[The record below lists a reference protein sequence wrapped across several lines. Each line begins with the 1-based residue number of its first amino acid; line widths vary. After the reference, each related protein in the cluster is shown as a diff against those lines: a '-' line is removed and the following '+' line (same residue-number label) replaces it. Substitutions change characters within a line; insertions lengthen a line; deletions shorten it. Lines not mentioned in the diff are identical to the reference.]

1 MPTRM
6 EPLDLD
12 VSLPEALDALSEGL
26 QVLSPD
32 FRYLYLNAAAARQG
46 RKAREDLVGKP
57 MVDCYPGIG
66 ETPMFAWLQRCMRD
80 RTADTQENEFVHED
94 GERAWFELRARP
106 CPRGLAVVSID
117 VTARKSEEL
126 KLQESYQQALRD
138 LVTPVIRV
146 HPAVLLVPLIGA
158 LDPSR
163 AGLMIETVLERV
175 TAEAARVVIFDV
187 AGVPALDS
195 AVANHLIQATAMIRL
210 LGASTVLTG
219 VSSAAAKAMV
229 HLGVDLS
236 SMETRSH
243 LAAGLDVALAKVGR
257 AVTSR

>member
-1 MPTRM
+1 MLTSDF
-6 EPLDLD
+6 EA
-12 VSLPEALDALSEGL
+12 SLPEALDALSEGL

-32 FRYLYLNAAAARQG
+32 FRYLYLNTAAARQG
-46 RKAREDLVGKP
+46 RKTREEVLGRS
-57 MVDCYPGIG
+57 MLECYPGIG
-66 ETPMFAWLQRCMRD
+66 ETPMFAWLERCMRD
-80 RTADTQENEFVHED
+80 RTADTQESEFVHEN
-94 GERAWFELRARP
+94 GEHAWFELRARP

-117 VTARKSEEL
+117 VTARKSEEM
-126 KLQESYQQALRD
+126 KLHESYQQALRD

-158 LDPSR
+158 VDEAR

-195 AVANHLIQATAMIRL
+195 AVADHLIQATAMIKL

-219 VSSAAAKAMV
+219 VSPTAARAMV
-229 HLGVDLS
+229 RLGVDLS

-257 AVTSR
+257 AVTASRC

>member
-1 MPTRM
+1 MQT
-6 EPLDLD
+6 LDLD

-46 RKAREDLVGKP
+46 RKTREEVLGRS
-57 MVDCYPGIG
+57 MVECYPGIG
-66 ETPMFAWLQRCMRD
+66 ETAMFAWLERCMRD
-80 RTADTQENEFVHED
+80 RTAGTQENEFVHEN
-94 GERAWFELRARP
+94 GERAWFELRACP

-117 VTARKSEEL
+117 ITTRKGEEIE
-126 KLQESYQQALRD
+126 LQESYRQALRD

-158 LDPSR
+158 VDETR
-163 AGLMIETVLERV
+163 AGLMIENVLERV

-195 AVANHLIQATAMIRL
+195 AVANHLIQATAMIKL

-219 VSSAAAKAMV
+219 VSPAAAKAMV
-229 HLGVDLS
+229 NLGVDLS
-236 SMETRSH
+236 SMETKSH

-257 AVTSR
+257 AVTTSRC

>member
-1 MPTRM
+1 MQ
-6 EPLDLD
+6 PLDLD
-12 VSLPEALDALSEGL
+12 VALPEALDALSEGL

-32 FRYLYLNAAAARQG
+32 FRYLYVNAAAARQG
-46 RKAREDLVGKP
+46 RKSRAELLGET
-57 MVDCYPGIG
+57 MVDAYPGI
-66 ETPMFAWLQRCMRD
+66 ERTPMFAWLRRCMSERI
-80 RTADTQENEFVHED
+80 ADTRENEFEHED

-106 CPRGLAVVSID
+106 CTRGLAVVSID
-117 VTARKSEEL
+117 ITTRKDDER
-126 KLQESYQQALRD
+126 KLQETYRQALRD

-158 LDPSR
+158 LDATR
-163 AGLMIETVLERV
+163 AGQMIETVLERV

-187 AGVPALDS
+187 AGVPELDS
-195 AVANHLIQATAMIRL
+195 AVANHLIQATAMIQL

-219 VSSAAAKAMV
+219 VSPAAAKAMV

-236 SMETRSH
+236 SMETKSH